1 MSGIPFRVNDKGAVL
16 ASWMNE
22 NKVYWSMSEDG
33 GKRFGPRVAAPAGGV
48 QSGPIA
54 LRNQKGEVLLV
65 YKDDQAVRYA
75 LYGSDGQVIGTP
87 GLAGTLPGTNKVTAF
102 VTAEGEFY
110 VVF

>member
-1 MSGIPFRVNDKGAVL
+1 MSGIPFRVNDKGSVL
-16 ASWMNE
+16 ASWMNQD
-22 NKVYWSMSEDG
+22 KVYWAMSED
-33 GKRFGPRVAAPAGGV
+33 GKRFGPRTAAPAGGV

-54 LRNQKGEVLLV
+54 LWNKKGEVLLV

-75 LYGSDGQVIGTP
+75 LYGSDGQPIGTA

-102 VTAEGEFY
+102 VTPEGDFY